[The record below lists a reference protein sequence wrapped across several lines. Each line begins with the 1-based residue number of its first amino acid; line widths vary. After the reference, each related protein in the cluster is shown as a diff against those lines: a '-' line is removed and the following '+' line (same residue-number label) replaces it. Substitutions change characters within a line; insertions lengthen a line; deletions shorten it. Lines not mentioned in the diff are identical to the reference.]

1 MELISDQLINV
12 HWRYLVVRNPVAAAA
27 RLCSLRSPV
36 VGLFSSNCCS
46 ITLKNQNIACFKSH
60 PTVSSRSS
68 LLAGKWHRLQWRT
81 WKWTFVTLSES
92 APRSG
97 LEAHRLLLASRVSIY
112 LISHVNHKR
121 NSLPIQLWGPNL
133 VYMVADFPNSIGEIE
148 RALFNFSWMKRHIL
162 GVGYWEHSSIQFYS
176 LTPCDHAILWGQ
188 EFSIRIA
195 PSTSVIKTPW
205 LKNSAERSE
214 CSSQLLLP
222 MQYEKFFVFYTP
234 NPPNISL

>member
-1 MELISDQLINV
+1 M
-12 HWRYLVVRNPVAAAA
+12 
-27 RLCSLRSPV
+27 
-36 VGLFSSNCCS
+36 
-46 ITLKNQNIACFKSH
+46 
-60 PTVSSRSS
+60 
-68 LLAGKWHRLQWRT
+68 
-81 WKWTFVTLSES
+81 TLSES

-148 RALFNFSWMKRHIL
+148 RALFSWMKRHIL

-188 EFSIRIA
+188 EFSIRIRCHL
-195 PSTSVIKTPW
+195 PSALSAAAAVVIKTPW
-205 LKNSAERSE
+205 LKNSDERSE
-214 CSSQLLLP
+214 SYRSSSHCNMRNSLFFTLPTPQIFHYRFWADQVREAVNFMATSLMSPGSLFLTSFKTEVLQLLLLL
-222 MQYEKFFVFYTP
+222 
-234 NPPNISL
+234 SD